1 MMGEIKR
8 KSLLYKSKVEYG
20 SWTIN
25 HVVGCMHGC
34 RFPCYAFTMSKRFG
48 RVKCYE
54 DWIKPKIVANAL
66 EILEKEIPRCKDKL
80 DFVHLSFMTDPFMY
94 DSQTEVLVPEIKDLT
109 LKIVERLNRENIRVT
124 VLTKG
129 FYPDEI
135 LSDGFLDSNEYGI
148 TLVSLSD
155 TFRQKFE
162 PFSAPYEKR
171 ISSLEKLHDS
181 GLDTWVSIEP
191 YPTPNLDETAESNI
205 ENLLNRI
212 QFVDKIIFGKMN
224 YNIESSRF
232 PDNEDFYTRIANKVV
247 DFCEENEIKYHIKS
261 GTTCG
266 GNETENIFKEKKD
279 QSRMTQMDE

>member
-1 MMGEIKR
+1 MIGETKR
-8 KSLLYKSKVEYG
+8 KSLLYKSRVEYG
-20 SWTIN
+20 NWTIN

-34 RFPCYAFTMSKRFG
+34 KFPCYAFIMSKRFG

-54 DWIKPKIVANAL
+54 DWVKPKIVANAL
-66 EILEKEIPRCKDKL
+66 EILEKEIPRCKGKI

-94 DSQTEVLVPEIKDLT
+94 DSQTGNLIPEIKDLT
-109 LKIVERLNRENIRVT
+109 LKIVERLNGENIRVT

-135 LSDGFLDSNEYGI
+135 LSESFLRNNEYGI

-155 TFRQKFE
+155 TFRQQFE

-171 ISSLEKLHDS
+171 VSSLEKLHDS

-191 YPTPNLDETAESNI
+191 YPTPNLDETAGSNI

-212 QFVDKIIFGKMN
+212 QFVDKIIFGRMN

-232 PDNEDFYTRIANKVV
+232 SGNEDFYTRIVSKVA
-247 DFCEENEIKYHIKS
+247 DFCATNGIKYHIKA
-261 GTTCG
+261 GTPYG
-266 GNETENIFKEKKD
+266 GDKTENIFH
-279 QSRMTQMDE
+279 T